1 MPGRQRAWLDTGK
14 GDRYEPDLDAR
25 AAPLPRGGRGLRRR
39 QPAAGY
45 PRQGAATSAVGTRR
59 LCALAPGPGRPRLG
73 RAHLARRARR
83 HRLERAAT
91 ADLRGRVLQGGRAEA
106 AALRPVHDRTGADEV
121 RQRRAAGR
129 AAAAHHPRAG
139 LVVPGLFGAGFGFG
153 PGLAVDPRRARR
165 RRVRGQ
171 RPEDL
176 DHAGAIRRPHVL
188 PGPHRSRRARPARHF
203 HAAAGHASARRQR
216 ASDPDAGRWL
226 RRQRSLAGKRAR
238 AGRQPGGEENQGW
251 TYAKYL
257 LGHERTGIAGLGHC
271 HRELGILKRMA
282 WQATSRGR
290 PLLEDSRMRDRIS
303 RIEAD
308 IMALEMLLLRVAAGD
323 GGARAPRR
331 RC

>member
-1 MPGRQRAWLDTGK
+1 MNLTGRPSCAAS
-14 GDRYEPDLDAR
+14 AR
-25 AAPLPRGGRGLRRR
+25 RSRPSPPPACRRISATR
-39 QPAAGY
+39 CCDISGWNATTMCAG
-45 PRQGAATSAVGTRR
+45 TWS
-59 LCALAPGPGRPRLG
+59 GRPRLG

-153 PGLAVDPRRARR
+153 PPRCRPAPSATAASTWSTARR
-165 RRVRGQ
+165 PGPRWRNT
-171 RPEDL
+171 PT
-176 DHAGAIRRPHVL
+176 ACSA
-188 PGPHRSRRARPARHF
+188 GPHRSRRARPARHF

-251 TYAKYL
+251 TYASTCSATSVPASP
-257 LGHERTGIAGLGHC
+257 GSGIATASWASSS
-271 HRELGILKRMA
+271 A
-282 WQATSRGR
+282 WRGR
-290 PLLEDSRMRDRIS
+290 RLHGAVRCWKTAACATAFRASRPTSWRWRCCCC
-303 RIEAD
+303 AWPP
-308 IMALEMLLLRVAAGD
+308 ATAAR
-323 GGARAPRR
+323 RAPRR